1 MKLTSNS
8 EYSVILQQSNSQSFQ
23 GVREDIRDDI
33 QNLGFTLQ
41 SQIASLRTKATAGY
55 GNSENA
61 SYTSGKDF
69 PKLTDSQLQKAIESA
84 TDVVSSIPLNKH
96 LYLPQSVSNMFTG
109 RESLLEDLKN
119 AFDDP
124 ANKNERKCFVLYGL
138 GGSGKSQFCCKFAQ
152 KYKQRYVRQ

>member
-8 EYSVILQQSNSQSFQ
+8 EYSVILQQSNSQPFQ

-55 GNSENA
+55 GNSENV

-69 PKLTDSQLQKAIESA
+69 PKLTDS
-84 TDVVSSIPLNKH
+84 
-96 LYLPQSVSNMFTG
+96 
-109 RESLLEDLKN
+109 
-119 AFDDP
+119 
-124 ANKNERKCFVLYGL
+124 
-138 GGSGKSQFCCKFAQ
+138 
-152 KYKQRYVRQ
+152 